1 MVYFR
6 CFSNSLRRAGSE
18 RSPTYLTTI
27 FEYLVLSN
35 RSKRIKGLITIRPL
49 SPRFSFSRNYA
60 DANFRSGEM
69 SQMRIF
75 AQAKF
80 HGELSSNF
88 RENKGRNSAN
98 FAFIYIAQKK
108 LNPVRLINFQRMGA
122 KSEKGSWTNG
132 ASKYSG
138 YTNL

>member
-6 CFSNSLRRAGSE
+6 CLANSLRRAGSE

-35 RSKRIKGLITIRPL
+35 RSKRIKGLITIRPS
-49 SPRFSFSRNYA
+49 SPRFSFSRNFA
-60 DANFRSGEM
+60 DANFRSDEI

-75 AQAKF
+75 AQAKY

-98 FAFIYIAQKK
+98 FAFIYFAQKK
-108 LNPVRLINFQRMGA
+108 TKPCSLN
-122 KSEKGSWTNG
+122 
-132 ASKYSG
+132 
-138 YTNL
+138 